1 MRITQTD
8 QGQKEGS
15 TQNPGDEK
23 QRHRQRKH
31 EDANI
36 AAKLV
41 GSAEAGSQNTYDDQI
56 KIEDPRAIIKRLI
69 GGGARVVKL
78 L

>member
-8 QGQKEGS
+8 QGHKEGS

-36 AAKLV
+36 AAKLI
-41 GSAEAGSQNTYDDQI
+41 GSAEAEEARTPTTI
-56 KIEDPRAIIKRLI
+56 K
-69 GGGARVVKL
+69 
-78 L
+78 